1 MTRGLTLRTRLTV
14 FVTVVFAIAATV
26 LALVAVDRIERTLV
40 ADTRSSAEA
49 VLGQYLE
56 SINGGVATVGV
67 VGEEVGAQFFYRDG
81 EGRALSE
88 IEYFR
93 LIASAVD
100 AEFTRLLG
108 DRPLVSVAEP
118 LPGLDGPVSLGES
131 VPVGSIVLDGPPIVD
146 PESGQLF
153 DAAGSAIT
161 FVMGPAPLGSPEPV
175 DLGPD
180 VVAVSQTLTFSD
192 GTTFE
197 VGVSN
202 PLRPVTDGL
211 DAIRTLLWV
220 AVPALVVAVGAIT
233 WLAATRALRP
243 VHAISSRARA
253 ITADS
258 LGDRLPVPQADD
270 EVRELAVTV
279 NEMLARLEL
288 SQRRQRELVADAA
301 HELRSPVAASLA
313 QLEVAAASH
322 GDANWPATGAT
333 VIAEQERLS
342 ALIDDLLALSR
353 LDAAGLTVEQRVDL
367 SAAVRVEAGRPRAID
382 PVVHTRSTA
391 DTTVVGDVRLLER
404 AVGNLLDN
412 AARHAR
418 TRVDITVCRSTRA
431 VVVHVDDDGPGVPSE
446 ERERVFERF
455 TRLDEARDR
464 DRGGSGLGLAIV
476 RDVARAHGGDV
487 ECGAGPLGGAR
498 FSLVMPVAPGIE
510 SPVAVTHQRRDLRR
524 ADA

>member
-1 MTRGLTLRTRLTV
+1 MTLGLTLRTRLTL
-14 FVTVVFAIAATV
+14 FVTVVFAVGATV
-26 LALVAVDRIERTLV
+26 LAIVAVDRIERTLV

-67 VGEEVGAQFFYRDG
+67 VGDEVGAQFFYRDESG
-81 EGRALSE
+81 ETLSE
-88 IEYFR
+88 VEYFR
-93 LIASAVD
+93 LIASAFD
-100 AEFTRLLG
+100 AEFSRLATEI
-108 DRPLVSVAEP
+108 PTVSLAES
-118 LPGLDGPVSLGES
+118 LPATLGPVPIAEN
-131 VPVGSIVLDGPPIVD
+131 VAVGGVLIDGPPLVD
-146 PESGQLF
+146 PESGRLL

-161 FVMGPAPLGSPEPV
+161 FVMGPVPLGSPQPV

-180 VVAVSQTLTFSD
+180 VVAVSQTLTFPD
-192 GTTFE
+192 GTSFE

-211 DAIRTLLWV
+211 DAIRTLLWF
-220 AVPALVVAVGAIT
+220 AVPALVLAVAGIT

-253 ITADS
+253 ITADN
-258 LGDRLPVPQADD
+258 LGDRLPIPRADD

-279 NEMLARLEL
+279 NDMLTRLEH

-313 QLEVAAASH
+313 QLEVAV
-322 GDANWPATGAT
+322 ATDDVADWRSSGVT

-342 ALIDDLLALSR
+342 DLIDDLLALSR
-353 LDAAGLTVEQRVDL
+353 LDAAGLTVEQHVDL
-367 SAAVRVEAGRPRAID
+367 SAAVRVEAGRVRRIE
-382 PVVHTRSTA
+382 PVVHTRDSA

-412 AARHAR
+412 ASRHACGRVEVTVSR
-418 TRVDITVCRSTRA
+418 TTRA
-431 VVVHVDDDGPGVPSE
+431 IVVDVDDDGPGVPTE
-446 ERERVFERF
+446 DRERVFERF

-487 ECGAGPLGGAR
+487 ECSPGPLGGAR
-498 FSLVMPVAPGIE
+498 FSVTIPAATAGDGSAPIRGE
-510 SPVAVTHQRRDLRR
+510 ARDFCS
-524 ADA
+524 AEA